1 MEQTNVLQASKTYL
15 IQKEVMK
22 NTSLYF
28 STKDRDVMVYDL
40 RRFILPI
47 GHVLA
52 FSFTPRGLAMVV
64 QFHSEMVLQRLP
76 RKVCDQN
83 YLLSPSGFDNYLS
96 VENSGFHN
104 TEFTCSEQKVEDIL
118 KKKVSNFL
126 HALAIAYN
134 NAHLR
139 KDRLS
144 HRKKDYTLLE
154 TREDIRKSVATVLNH
169 PVKHGECKYP
179 EKSRYSSIQDT
190 FAAYSDVLSLSLLHE
205 IFDAGME
212 SLKDLLPKYKKLAI
226 EALKQ
231 MKQYLAEQMAS
242 AVERHLK
249 VASGPRKG
257 FRFND
262 P

>member
-1 MEQTNVLQASKTYL
+1 MKQIKILQASKTYL

-22 NTSLYF
+22 NTSLYL

-64 QFHSEMVLQRLP
+64 QFHSESVLHRLP

-83 YLLSPSGFDNYLS
+83 FLLSASRIDTYLS
-96 VENSGFHN
+96 DEASGFHN

-126 HALAIAYN
+126 HALAITYN
-134 NAHLR
+134 NAYLR

-144 HRKKDYTLLE
+144 HRKLDYTLLE
-154 TREDIRKSVATVLNH
+154 SVADIRQSVARVVSL
-169 PVKHGECKYP
+169 PVEHGECKHP

-190 FAAYSDVLSLSLLHE
+190 FADYSDVLNLSLLHE
-205 IFDAGME
+205 IFDSGME

-226 EALKQ
+226 EAFKQ
-231 MKQYLAEQMAS
+231 MKRYLKEQLALAEK
-242 AVERHLK
+242 RHLNA
-249 VASGPRKG
+249 ASGPRKG
-257 FRFND
+257 FQYSD

>member
-1 MEQTNVLQASKTYL
+1 MEQTNILQASKTYL

-47 GHVLA
+47 GHILA
-52 FSFTPRGLAMVV
+52 YSFTPRGLAMVV
-64 QFHSEMVLQRLP
+64 QFHSEIVLRRLP
-76 RKVCDQN
+76 RLVCDQKF
-83 YLLSPSGFDNYLS
+83 LLCPAEFDSYLS
-96 VENSGFHN
+96 DDNNGFHDTDFN
-104 TEFTCSEQKVEDIL
+104 CSEQKAEDIL

-144 HRKKDYTLLE
+144 HRKLDYTLLE
-154 TREDIRKSVATVLNH
+154 TRADIRQSVATVLNH
-169 PVKHGECKYP
+169 PVKYGECKYA

-190 FAAYSDVLSLSLLHE
+190 FAEYSDVLSLSLLHE
-205 IFDAGME
+205 IFDEGME
-212 SLKDLLPKYKKLAI
+212 SLKELLPKFKKLAI

-231 MKQYLAEQMAS
+231 MKQYLIDQMAS
-242 AVERHLK
+242 AAKRHLK

-257 FRFND
+257 FQFSD
-262 P
+262 A

>member
-1 MEQTNVLQASKTYL
+1 MEQTNKLQASKTYL

-47 GHVLA
+47 GHILA
-52 FSFTPRGLAMVV
+52 FSFTPRGLAMIVK
-64 QFHSEMVLQRLP
+64 FHSEKVLRRLP
-76 RKVCDQN
+76 RNVCDQK
-83 YLLSPSGFDNYLS
+83 YLLSASGLDTYLS
-96 VENSGFHN
+96 DTDSGFHN
-104 TEFTCSEQKVEDIL
+104 SEYNCSEQTAEDIL

-144 HRKKDYTLLE
+144 HRKMDYTLLE
-154 TREDIRKSVATVLNH
+154 SRADIRQSVANVLNQ
-169 PVKHGECKYP
+169 PVKYGECKHP

-190 FAAYSDVLSLSLLHE
+190 FAEYSDVLSLSLLHE

-212 SLKDLLPKYKKLAI
+212 SLKAILPKFKKLAI
-226 EALKQ
+226 ESLKQ
-231 MKQYLAEQMAS
+231 IKRYLAEQMAS
-242 AVERHLK
+242 ATERHLK
-249 VASGPRKG
+249 VACGPRKD
-257 FRFND
+257 FRFID

>member
-1 MEQTNVLQASKTYL
+1 MEQTNILQASKTYL
-15 IQKEVMK
+15 IRKEVMK

-40 RRFILPI
+40 QRFILPI

-64 QFHSEMVLQRLP
+64 QFHSEEVLRRLP
-76 RKVCDQN
+76 RKVCDQKFLLN
-83 YLLSPSGFDNYLS
+83 ASNLDTYLTNADN
-96 VENSGFHN
+96 GFHN
-104 TEFTCSEQKVEDIL
+104 TEFNCSEQKAEDIL

-134 NAHLR
+134 FAYLR

-144 HRKKDYTLLE
+144 HRKLDYTLLE
-154 TREDIRKSVATVLNH
+154 SVDEIRQSVARVVSF
-169 PVKHGECKYP
+169 PVEHGECKYP

-190 FAAYSDVLSLSLLHE
+190 FATRSDVLSLSLLHE
-205 IFDAGME
+205 IFDSGME
-212 SLKDLLPKYKKLAI
+212 SLRELLPKFKKLAI

-231 MKQYLAEQMAS
+231 MKRYLKEQMAN
-242 AVERHLK
+242 AKERHLK
-249 VASGPRKG
+249 LASGPRKG
-257 FRFND
+257 LQYSD

>member
-1 MEQTNVLQASKTYL
+1 MKQTKVLQASQTYL

-40 RRFILPI
+40 QRFILPI

-52 FSFTPRGLAMVV
+52 FSFTPHGLAVVV
-64 QFHSEMVLQRLP
+64 QFHSETVLRRLP
-76 RKVCDQN
+76 RNVCDQK
-83 YLLSPSGFDNYLS
+83 YLLSASRIDTYLS
-96 VENSGFHN
+96 DEANGFHN
-104 TEFTCSEQKVEDIL
+104 SKFTCSEQKAEDIL

-134 NAHLR
+134 YSYLR

-144 HRKKDYTLLE
+144 HRKLDYTLLE
-154 TREDIRKSVATVLNH
+154 SRTEIRQSVAQVLSL
-169 PVKHGECKYP
+169 PVEHGECKYP

-190 FAAYSDVLSLSLLHE
+190 FSDHSEVLNLSLLHD
-205 IFDAGME
+205 IFDAGMD
-212 SLKDLLPKYKKLAI
+212 SLKELLPKFKKKAI

-231 MKQYLAEQMAS
+231 MKRYLKEQITLAK
-242 AVERHLK
+242 ERHEK
-249 VASGPRKG
+249 AASGPRKG
-257 FRFND
+257 FQYSD